1 MKTKILYLILGA
13 VVFTG
18 IGVIATTITANDIMY
33 DQNTTVKDKI
43 DDLYDKTSSM
53 TISLKTQNRNNSST
67 ATGNFNYT
75 EGKYKY
81 FKILNFDTN
90 SYVSECSIRA
100 YNTTQATNV
109 TLSPNTEYM
118 LSEHNNGF
126 WVNLTAQNATSSN
139 AAICA
144 YDVYLYNK

>member
-1 MKTKILYLILGA
+1 MKTKILYFILGA

-81 FKILNFDTN
+81 FKILNFDT
-90 SYVSECSIRA
+90 
-100 YNTTQATNV
+100 
-109 TLSPNTEYM
+109 M
-118 LSEHNNGF
+118 
-126 WVNLTAQNATSSN
+126 TA
-139 AAICA
+139 
-144 YDVYLYNK
+144 